1 MTDLGGIE
9 AIVAA
14 GPVIPVVV
22 LEDVDHAVPLARALA
37 RGGIRTVEITLRSE
51 AGLPGIERIAA
62 EVPEVYVGA
71 GTVINAEQVRAATRA
86 GAAFVVTPGSPDG
99 LVDVVQDAGMPLLP
113 GASTV
118 TEMMRLLARGFTVQ
132 KFFPAEAS
140 GGAATIRAVAGP
152 LPNLRFCP
160 TGGISMRNA
169 AGYLAL
175 DNVPCVGGSWLATSA
190 HMGAGDWSAVER
202 SAAEAAT
209 LGLQS

>member
-1 MTDLGGIE
+1 MTDVGGIE

-71 GTVINAEQVRAATRA
+71 GTVIDAEQVRAATRA

-99 LVDVVQDAGMPLLP
+99 LVDVIQDAGMPLLP

-175 DNVPCVGGSWLATSA
+175 DSVPCVGGSWLATSA
-190 HMGAGDWSAVER
+190 HMRAGDWSAVER

-209 LGLQS
+209 LGLRS

>member
-1 MTDLGGIE
+1 MTDVGGIE
-9 AIVAA
+9 AIVEA

-37 RGGIRTVEITLRSE
+37 RGGIHTVEITLRSE

-62 EVPEVYVGA
+62 EVPEVRVGA
-71 GTVINAEQVRAATRA
+71 GTVTTTEQVRAATRA
-86 GAAFVVTPGSPDG
+86 GAAFVVTPGSPEG
-99 LVDVVQDAGMPLLP
+99 LVDDIRDAGIPLLP

-140 GGAATIRAVAGP
+140 GGPAMIRAVSGP
-152 LPNLRFCP
+152 FPGLRFCP

-169 AGYLAL
+169 ADYLAL
-175 DNVPCVGGSWLATSA
+175 DNVPCVGGSWLATTA
-190 HMGAGDWSAVER
+190 HMRAGDWSAVER
-202 SAAEAAT
+202 LAAAAAT
-209 LGLQS
+209 VVA